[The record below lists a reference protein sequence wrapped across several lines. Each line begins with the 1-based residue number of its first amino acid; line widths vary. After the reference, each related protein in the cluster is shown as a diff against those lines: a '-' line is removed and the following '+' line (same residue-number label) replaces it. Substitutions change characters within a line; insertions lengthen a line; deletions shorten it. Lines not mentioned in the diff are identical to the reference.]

1 MRTFVK
7 EMKHVI
13 STDFTV
19 GILGGGQL
27 GKMLLDVT
35 RRWDIH
41 TRVLDANADASARNS
56 CNQFVQ
62 GSLMDY
68 ETVVQFGNDADVL
81 TIEIE
86 HVNIDALYE
95 LEKRGV
101 LVFPKPA
108 TLDVIQNKRT
118 QKEFYTAQKLP
129 TAPYMAFANKAELD
143 KATAKGTIKFPCI
156 WKAARFG
163 YDGFGVKKLDNIA
176 AIDTLPEG
184 DKNLWT
190 LVTFKYKRHFKA
202 EHGLHGSK
210 SRSTGADGK
219 DLIIPVPLGTLVFD
233 SETGERI
240 AEITSEEDVIV
251 APGGMGGRG
260 NWHFKSPTNQA
271 PRYAQPGKEGVERG
285 ITFELKVLADVG
297 LVGFPNA
304 GESTLLAA
312 LTSAKPK
319 IADYPFTTLK
329 PNLGIVQH
337 RDFTSFVMADIPGI
351 IEGAAEGKGLG
362 HYFLRHIER
371 NSVLLYVIPA
381 DTTDIK
387 KQFTILNN
395 ELTRY
400 NPELLDKNFMIGI
413 SKADLLDQELYVAIE
428 AECKAAFENIP
439 FVLFSSVS
447 QQGIATLKDTLW
459 HMLNE

>member
-13 STDFTV
+13 STDFTI

-68 ETVVQFGNDADVL
+68 ETVVQFGNDVDVL

-143 KATAKGTIKFPCI
+143 KVTAKGTIKFPCI

-184 DKNLWT
+184 ECIVED
-190 LVTFKYKRHFKA
+190 LVPIA
-202 EHGLHGSK
+202 QEISVIVA
-210 SRSTGADGK
+210 RSASGEVS
-219 DLIIPVPLGTLVFD
+219 LYPPVGMAFHPTANQVEFVYYP
-233 SETGERI
+233 
-240 AEITSEEDVIV
+240 AEITPSISEKAQEIAKDLVAAWEHVGLLAVEFFVDDNNTLWINEV
-251 APGGMGGRG
+251 APRPHNSGHLTIEGCVTSQFEQHLRAILDAPLGKTDFYRPTIMANVVGPADVTGAFEYKGVKNILSTPQAGLHIYGKKTTKPQRKMGHLTLTGE
-260 NWHFKSPTNQA
+260 NLNDIFKQI
-271 PRYAQPGKEGVERG
+271 K
-285 ITFELKVLADVG
+285 ELK
-297 LVGFPNA
+297 
-304 GESTLLAA
+304 
-312 LTSAKPK
+312 
-319 IADYPFTTLK
+319 
-329 PNLGIVQH
+329 
-337 RDFTSFVMADIPGI
+337 
-351 IEGAAEGKGLG
+351 
-362 HYFLRHIER
+362 
-371 NSVLLYVIPA
+371 SVLQL
-381 DTTDIK
+381 
-387 KQFTILNN
+387 
-395 ELTRY
+395 
-400 NPELLDKNFMIGI
+400 
-413 SKADLLDQELYVAIE
+413 KA
-428 AECKAAFENIP
+428 K
-439 FVLFSSVS
+439 
-447 QQGIATLKDTLW
+447 
-459 HMLNE
+459 

>member
-7 EMKHVI
+7 EMKYVI

-68 ETVVQFGNDADVL
+68 ETVVQFGNDVDVL

-184 DKNLWT
+184 ECIVED
-190 LVTFKYKRHFKA
+190 LV
-202 EHGLHGSK
+202 
-210 SRSTGADGK
+210 
-219 DLIIPVPLGTLVFD
+219 P
-233 SETGERI
+233 I
-240 AEITSEEDVIV
+240 AQEISVIV
-251 APGGMGGRG
+251 ARSASGEVSLYPPVDNEVFTIGPCTPTFTPVKSVFRLKMTLI
-260 NWHFKSPTNQA
+260 FKCYKRPQ
-271 PRYAQPGKEGVERG
+271 VF
-285 ITFELKVLADVG
+285 ITPYNNMPA
-297 LVGFPNA
+297 
-304 GESTLLAA
+304 
-312 LTSAKPK
+312 TSAIASIRAAFCNVFLSVKMCRTLSSVTRTNVNFYIVYK
-319 IADYPFTTLK
+319 ISFCHYNCST
-329 PNLGIVQH
+329 IVV
-337 RDFTSFVMADIPGI
+337 SC
-351 IEGAAEGKGLG
+351 
-362 HYFLRHIER
+362 
-371 NSVLLYVIPA
+371 S
-381 DTTDIK
+381 
-387 KQFTILNN
+387 
-395 ELTRY
+395 
-400 NPELLDKNFMIGI
+400 
-413 SKADLLDQELYVAIE
+413 AIE
-428 AECKAAFENIP
+428 AIEPSPCIE
-439 FVLFSSVS
+439 
-447 QQGIATLKDTLW
+447 
-459 HMLNE
+459 

>member
-184 DKNLWT
+184 ECIVEDF
-190 LVTFKYKRHFKA
+190 VPIA
-202 EHGLHGSK
+202 QEISVIVA
-210 SRSTGADGK
+210 RSASGEVS
-219 DLIIPVPLGTLVFD
+219 LYPPVGMAFHPTANQVEFVYYP
-233 SETGERI
+233 
-240 AEITSEEDVIV
+240 AEITPSISEKAQEIAKDLVAAWEHVGLLAVEFFVDDNNTLWINEV
-251 APGGMGGRG
+251 APRPHNSGHLTIEGCVTSQFEQHLRAILDAPLGKTDFYRPTIMANVVGPADVTGAFEYKGVKNILSTPQAGLHIYGKKTTKPQRKMGHLTLTGE
-260 NWHFKSPTNQA
+260 NLNDIFKQI
-271 PRYAQPGKEGVERG
+271 K
-285 ITFELKVLADVG
+285 ELK
-297 LVGFPNA
+297 
-304 GESTLLAA
+304 
-312 LTSAKPK
+312 
-319 IADYPFTTLK
+319 
-329 PNLGIVQH
+329 
-337 RDFTSFVMADIPGI
+337 
-351 IEGAAEGKGLG
+351 
-362 HYFLRHIER
+362 
-371 NSVLLYVIPA
+371 SVLQL
-381 DTTDIK
+381 
-387 KQFTILNN
+387 
-395 ELTRY
+395 
-400 NPELLDKNFMIGI
+400 
-413 SKADLLDQELYVAIE
+413 KA
-428 AECKAAFENIP
+428 K
-439 FVLFSSVS
+439 
-447 QQGIATLKDTLW
+447 
-459 HMLNE
+459 